1 MGSCAAPSAKG
12 DDKFITTDYLQQCPL
27 EHVYALLKANCK
39 PDRFDGRDGPVWG
52 QEYSWNL
59 AKDRLQDL
67 EKYGKAYVSRHE
79 DRMGEGFSFGP
90 DLLIIR

>member
-1 MGSCAAPSAKG
+1 MTHTAVSQANSA
-12 DDKFITTDYLQQCPL
+12 LQLPTL

-67 EKYGKAYVSRHE
+67 EKYGKAYVLLWSNLNGHF
-79 DRMGEGFSFGP
+79 DRVFSPRQGT
-90 DLLIIR
+90 

>member
-1 MGSCAAPSAKG
+1 MCHY
-12 DDKFITTDYLQQCPL
+12 T
-27 EHVYALLKANCK
+27 
-39 PDRFDGRDGPVWG
+39 VWG

>member
-1 MGSCAAPSAKG
+1 MTHTAVSQANSA
-12 DDKFITTDYLQQCPL
+12 LQLPTL

-39 PDRFDGRDGPVWG
+39 PGRFDGRDGPVWG
-52 QEYSWNL
+52 PEYSWNL

>member
-1 MGSCAAPSAKG
+1 MTHTAVSQANSA
-12 DDKFITTDYLQQCPL
+12 LQLPTL

-59 AKDRLQDL
+59 ARTI
-67 EKYGKAYVSRHE
+67 S
-79 DRMGEGFSFGP
+79 
-90 DLLIIR
+90 

>member
-1 MGSCAAPSAKG
+1 MTHTAVSQANSA
-12 DDKFITTDYLQQCPL
+12 LQLPTV

-67 EKYGKAYVSRHE
+67 EKYGRH
-79 DRMGEGFSFGP
+79 MSPVMKTVWGK
-90 DLLIIR
+90 DLVLVLTC

>member
-1 MGSCAAPSAKG
+1 MTNTTATQSIQSNSA
-12 DDKFITTDYLQQCPL
+12 IQLPTLQ
-27 EHVYALLKANCK
+27 HVYALMKANYK
-39 PDRFDGRDGPVWG
+39 PGRFEGRNGTEWG

-90 DLLIIR
+90 DLVIIR

>member
-1 MGSCAAPSAKG
+1 MIDSNAKLRSIQMP
-12 DDKFITTDYLQQCPL
+12 FCT
-27 EHVYALLKANCK
+27 LLKANCK

>member
-1 MGSCAAPSAKG
+1 MTHTAVSQANSA
-12 DDKFITTDYLQQCPL
+12 LQLPTL

-59 AKDRLQDL
+59 AKAYRIWRNTVRHMSPVMKTVWGKDL
-67 EKYGKAYVSRHE
+67 V
-79 DRMGEGFSFGP
+79 
-90 DLLIIR
+90 LVLTC